1 MMLVA
6 AAALF
11 LAAFWLMFGV
21 ALEIAWPVSAV
32 VAEQVG
38 FYERAWDQ
46 AHEHGNDEVERTG
59 AREIAKRALDGLMS
73 RRRLMAVVAEMLNGA
88 GLETDPREFVLLHT
102 AAVIICGFMGS
113 LLGGKALAIIL
124 VVGATISAPL
134 YLLLLKRR
142 RANDIESNL
151 PEALSMIVAS
161 LRAGYGLS
169 QAVDAVSEEMRPPV
183 GTELAKVVAETR
195 LGKPLEDA
203 MEKMAERV
211 GRPGVEWLVMI
222 IKVQREVGGNLAEVL
237 ETLSQTL
244 RERGRIA
251 RQVKVLTAEG
261 RLSATILYALP
272 FFVAALIYFV
282 NPEYIA
288 ALGQSLAG
296 FAMISTA
303 IVLMIAG
310 AVWLAKIVDIKV

>member
-1 MMLVA
+1 MLIVA
-6 AAALF
+6 LLMF
-11 LAAFWLMFGV
+11 MAAFWLIFSV
-21 ALEIAWPVSAV
+21 ILEIAWPVSAV

-38 FYERAWDQ
+38 FYERAWDA
-46 AHEHGNDEVERTG
+46 AHEGRDASDEHTG
-59 AREIAKRALDGLMS
+59 AREIAKRALDGIMT
-73 RRRLMAVVAEMLNGA
+73 RRRLMVVIAALLTEA
-88 GLETDPREFVLLHT
+88 GLQTDPREFVLLHT
-102 AAVIICGFMGS
+102 AAVIACGLFGS
-113 LLGGKALAIIL
+113 LIGGVTMA
-124 VVGATISAPL
+124 VVMVAGATISAPL
-134 YLLLLKRR
+134 YLLLLRSKR
-142 RANDIESNL
+142 ASAIETDL

-169 QAVDAVSEEMRPPV
+169 QAIDAVAEEMRPPV
-183 GTELAKVVAETR
+183 GAELAKVAAETR
-195 LGKPLEDA
+195 LGKPLEQA

-237 ETLSQTL
+237 ETLAQTL
-244 RERGRIA
+244 RARARIA

-282 NPEYIA
+282 NPVYVG
-288 ALGQSLAG
+288 ALVQSLAG
-296 FAMISTA
+296 FAMLSTA
-303 IVLMIAG
+303 MVLMIVG

>member
-1 MMLVA
+1 MLLA

-11 LAAFWLMFGV
+11 MAAFWLVFGV
-21 ALEIAWPVSAV
+21 VLEIAWPVSAV

-38 FYERAWDQ
+38 FYERAWDE
-46 AHEHGNDEVERTG
+46 AHEGGSEAEDQTG
-59 AREIAKRALDGLMS
+59 PREIAKRALDGIMA

-88 GLETDPREFVLLHT
+88 GLETDPREFVLFHT
-102 AAVIICGFMGS
+102 AGVVACGFMGS
-113 LLGGKALAIIL
+113 LLGGKVLAVVLVIL
-124 VVGATISAPL
+124 ATVSAPL
-134 YLLLLKRR
+134 YLLLLRR
-142 RANDIESNL
+142 KRANAIESNL

-169 QAVDAVSEEMRPPV
+169 QAVDAVSLEMRPPV

-237 ETLSQTL
+237 ETLAQTL

-296 FAMISTA
+296 FAMLSVA
-303 IVLMIAG
+303 VVLMIAG